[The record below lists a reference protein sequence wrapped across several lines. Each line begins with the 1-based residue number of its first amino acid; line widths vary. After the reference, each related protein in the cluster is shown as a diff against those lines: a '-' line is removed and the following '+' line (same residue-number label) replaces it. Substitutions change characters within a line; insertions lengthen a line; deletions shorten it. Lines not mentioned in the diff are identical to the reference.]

1 MTSIRLGWPQT
12 KERCS
17 KKREG
22 EGPSR
27 GLFIC
32 TALLAASLSAC
43 ASVPRQHSARRG
55 VLEGRVASRS
65 IASTPSS
72 AAKRAEVSKQL
83 ETKQAGASV
92 EASGAAPSAADAR
105 SSEVAIR
112 KLRPLLAKWQWP
124 LDQIQITSN
133 FGHRGKDFHEGIDL
147 RAAQGTN
154 VYAVDAGKVIYA
166 GEKISGYGRLI
177 VVRHA
182 GGLAS
187 VYAHNSELR
196 VRVGE
201 HVDQGQKIAI
211 SGNTGRSSGPHLHFE
226 VRYGVLAL
234 DPLKILPENDRVR
247 LTRAAPRRPVSA
259 TAGHRVAH
267 RKISSHSKRKKRK
280 HIVSRQG

>member
-1 MTSIRLGWPQT
+1 MNLNRLGWPQSK
-12 KERCS
+12 KERMRS
-17 KKREG
+17 RAGDK
-22 EGPSR
+22 PAR
-27 GLFIC
+27 GLFIGVV
-32 TALLAASLSAC
+32 LLAASLSAC
-43 ASVPRQHSARRG
+43 ASVPRSHSARRG
-55 VLEGRVASRS
+55 VFEGKVPSRS
-65 IASTPSS
+65 VASTPSS
-72 AAKRAEVSKQL
+72 AARRQANQTATEAVKQAEVTGQ
-83 ETKQAGASV
+83 
-92 EASGAAPSAADAR
+92 APSAADAR
-105 SSEVAIR
+105 SSEVAVR

-124 LDQIQITSN
+124 LDQVQVTST

-147 RAAQGTN
+147 RAAKGTN
-154 VYAVDAGKVIYA
+154 VYAVDAGKVIYS

-177 VVRHA
+177 VIRHA

-201 HVDQGQKIAI
+201 QVYQGQKIAV

-234 DPLKILPENDRVR
+234 DPMKILPDSDRVR
-247 LTRAAPRRPVSA
+247 LTRAAPRRVVSA
-259 TAGHRVAH
+259 PSKAPV